1 MAEQAT
7 PISTDKTVANTP
19 APVQVVNA
27 TLNAK
32 GEPTFNLP
40 VDVDSIRSTE
50 VVDLDFLL
58 VTKDG
63 QRFLLPQGALQAAS
77 NPNAAIAFK
86 NGTSVS
92 AADQLKKT
100 DISKPVEGGSYRI
113 NSSDLTPTKP
123 STPPNLGDD
132 FLQGKENKDP
142 SCEVQSV
149 LEQLEKVTQSLQN
162 ASLSQNAQNSQESA
176 GQGPG
181 LGAGKGPGTGA
192 SNNNFSTA
200 TAGSPPVIKFNSN
213 YTSNNTSNF
222 TTDNTNNNPS
232 VNPDIAQRDIRGD
245 EQAKLSNV
253 AQWDGTNVTGTAFG
267 STSVNAMM
275 LFNPLK
281 VLAIGDN
288 VAGQWTAGTV
298 KADLVLPGVSTAS
311 KVTFT
316 LDANFNASLLPPGFK
331 INGTA
336 LTNQSLSFDVNG
348 ADTTR
353 LNLSWDVAADGT
365 TVTPQTFAV
374 AVKFTDATGKV
385 LEDGDAPLTFKYAD
399 FRTASDATG
408 LDSNSNA
415 ILNLSAFGMSYDIT
429 GRAQADVI
437 NGAEGHDILRGMAGN
452 DVLNGGAGDDTLIG
466 GAGADT
472 LNGGTGTNT
481 ASYAG
486 AAQGVKVYLD
496 TATQAANALG
506 DASGDTLVNITNLT
520 GSDHDDTLGA
530 DANANVLI
538 GGAGNDTVS
547 YEGTTAG
554 LTASLAN
561 VAINLGAASGD
572 TYTSIEN
579 LTGGSGNDN
588 LYGDANNN
596 ILTGG
601 AGNDT
606 LFGGGGVDT
615 FIGGADTDTVSYA
628 GQSATTASLS
638 APNSN
643 YTSIENLIG
652 SDFADNLVGDA
663 QVNKLTGGAGNDTLD
678 GGAGNDILEGGDG
691 SDTASYQTSTA
702 GVTVNLFSPG
712 SNEDNL
718 SSIENLT
725 GSNYADTL
733 TGDTHANVLSGLD
746 GNDTLI
752 GYGGSDKF
760 EGGDG
765 VDTVSYAWVNANSG
779 VLASLADQ
787 TANAGGAA
795 GDEYTSIE
803 KLIGSDGADTLIG
816 DANAN
821 GNTLDGGA
829 GNDLLID
836 GSGGSPDI
844 YLGGTGVDAISYA
857 NASASVTLALSGGT
871 GGDAAGDVYT
881 NIENVIGSSFDDS
894 IEGDTGD
901 NTLYGLAGNDI
912 LSGGAGSD
920 VLYGGLGNDLFKAST
935 GAGTHLYYG
944 GDATSGAGTDTVSYE
959 GISTAVRVNLT
970 AVDGNTNG
978 STGSVERFF
987 DISNLI
993 GGTNDDTLTGNTNT
1007 NTLTGGAG
1015 NDTLYG
1021 LAGTDSLFGGVGAD
1035 TLDGGAGAD
1044 ILNGGADIDTVT
1056 YANSTSGL
1064 TIDLVDGGNRGT
1076 GDAAGDTFVDIEKV
1090 LGSAQSDIFFAGNK
1104 AINFDG
1110 GAGND
1115 TVSYAS
1121 ASVAVNVSLTRDAN
1135 MATPSTA
1142 AVQGTWAAG
1151 QTFANIEHL
1160 TGSAHNDVLAG
1171 NASVNTLIGGAGND
1185 VLMGSIGGAG
1195 DTLIGDDEAGTGVGI
1210 DTVSYDGITSLGLI
1224 ASLSVNSNT
1233 GTVSF
1238 SGNTQVDS
1246 LIGIENITGG
1256 GGNDTISGNS
1266 SANILV
1272 GGAGNDTLEGG
1283 LGADKLVGGAGIDT
1297 ASYANAAA
1305 GVIASL
1311 LSPGANTGAAAGDV
1325 YLGDGETSTSIEN
1338 LLGSAFN
1345 DTLTGDAAANT
1356 LTGGA
1361 GNDTLDGGAG
1371 NDILQGGA
1379 GNDMLLASV
1388 GADTFDGGAD
1398 TDTVSYAA
1406 ISAIQ
1411 TIDLTNQTL
1420 GQGLGDGDVFV
1431 AGSIENVIGG
1441 SGNDTFVLSGANNVF
1456 IDGGTGVNTISF
1468 VNDASAVTVSLK
1480 TLVSST
1486 LRYTNI
1492 QNIKG
1497 SANNDTLEGDDNSN
1511 ILDGGSAG
1519 SDTVTFA
1526 NYTTAVTASLA
1537 TNTATAGGTTDTL
1550 ISIENLTGGNG
1561 DDSLT
1566 GDAAANTLNGGVGND
1581 TLVGGGGADILLG
1594 GAGNDTL
1601 NGGADDDIL
1610 IGGAG
1615 ADTFTG
1621 GGGNDTVSYANS
1633 SALTIDMSTP
1643 ASGTGD
1649 AQGDVFDAD
1658 ITVVLGSAG
1667 ADTFVGRSTS
1677 ETFKAGAGDDI
1688 VKGSAGADTLD
1699 GEAGTADTIDYT
1711 GSTAVNLNFLTS
1723 TFSGG
1728 FAEGDI
1734 LSNFEKVIG
1743 SSEGDTIV
1751 ANDLGMSL
1759 DGKGGNDTLTG
1770 GTGSDTLIAGD
1781 GNDTLNGGGAADT
1794 LDLKTN
1800 NTTLAGDNA
1809 SGGAGD
1815 DTIIISQSG
1824 LSGAFT
1830 IDGGTGSDT
1839 LQFYASSNASLDL
1852 GSTFAA
1858 SKFNSINTLDLSLD
1872 SQSSAVVL
1880 SSASVIGL
1888 VDNGNSSSLTL
1899 KLTSGADTYS
1909 IASGETATFGNNSV
1923 TLTNTL
1929 NNTSATVNFVYA

>member
-40 VDVDSIRSTE
+40 VDADSIRSTE

-123 STPPNLGDD
+123 SAPPSLGDD

-142 SCEVQSV
+142 SSEVQSV

-200 TAGSPPVIKFNSN
+200 TAGSPPVIKF
-213 YTSNNTSNF
+213 

-253 AQWDGTNVTGTAFG
+253 AQWDGTKVTGTAFG

-281 VLAIGDN
+281 VIAVGDN
-288 VAGQWTAGTV
+288 VAAQWTAGTV
-298 KADLVLPGVSTAS
+298 KADLVLPGVTTAS

-365 TVTPQTFAV
+365 TVLPQTFAL

-399 FRTASDATG
+399 FRTASDAAG

-579 LTGGSGNDN
+579 LTGGSGNDH

-691 SDTASYQTSTA
+691 ADTASYQTSTA
-702 GVTVNLFSPG
+702 GVTVNLISPG

-733 TGDTHANVLSGLD
+733 TGDTHANVLSGLE

-894 IEGDTGD
+894 IEGDAGD

-1210 DTVSYDGITSLGLI
+1210 DTVSYDGITSLGLV

-1256 GGNDTISGNS
+1256 GGNDTITGNS

-1283 LGADKLVGGAGIDT
+1283 LGADKLVGGASIDT

-1361 GNDTLDGGAG
+1361 GNDTLDGGVG

-1379 GNDMLLASV
+1379 GNDMLLASA

-1411 TIDLTNQTL
+1411 TIDLTNAIL
-1420 GQGLGDGDVFV
+1420 GQGLGSGDNFGDVFV
-1431 AGSIENVIGG
+1431 AGTIEKVIGG
-1441 SGNDTFVLSGANNVF
+1441 SGNDTFVISATNNVF
-1456 IDGGTGVNTISF
+1456 LDGGTGTNTISF
-1468 VNDASAVTVSLK
+1468 VNAASPVTISLK
-1480 TLVSST
+1480 PPLQPNTGL
-1486 LRYTNI
+1486 YTNI
-1492 QNIKG
+1492 QNIVG

-1511 ILDGGSAG
+1511 TLDGGSAG

-1566 GDAAANTLNGGVGND
+1566 GGDAANTLNGGVGND

-1601 NGGADDDIL
+1601 SGGADDDIL

-1621 GGGNDTVSYANS
+1621 GGGNDTVSYVNS
-1633 SALTIDMSTP
+1633 SALTIDMSTL

-1658 ITVVLGSAG
+1658 ISVVLGSAG
-1667 ADTFVGRSTS
+1667 ADTFVGRSS
-1677 ETFKAGAGDDI
+1677 KETFKAGAGDDI
-1688 VKGSAGADTLD
+1688 VKGSAGDDILD
-1699 GEAGTADTIDYT
+1699 GETNTVTGGDTIDYA

-1728 FAEGDI
+1728 FAGGDR

-1751 ANDLGMSL
+1751 ANDAGMSL
-1759 DGKGGNDTLTG
+1759 DGGGGDDTLTG

-1781 GNDTLNGGGAADT
+1781 GDDTLSGGGGADT
-1794 LDLKTN
+1794 LDLKAN
-1800 NTTLAGDNA
+1800 NTTLAGDSA

-1815 DTIIISQSG
+1815 DTIAIDQAN
-1824 LSGAFT
+1824 LSLSAFT
-1830 IDGGTGSDT
+1830 IDGGADHDT
-1839 LQFYASSNASLDL
+1839 LQFYATNSLSLSSLS
-1852 GSTFAA
+1852 A
-1858 SKFNSINTLDLSLD
+1858 SKFNSIEVLDLSVD
-1872 SQSSAVVL
+1872 SVDTVIEL
-1880 SSASVIGL
+1880 SSAGVRGL
-1888 VDNGNSSSLTL
+1888 VDSGSPALIV
-1899 KLTSGADTYS
+1899 KLGSGDSYS
-1909 IASGETATFGNNSV
+1909 IASSDSLVSISNGGARL
-1923 TLTNTL
+1923 TLSDGQGQT
-1929 NNTSATVNFVYA
+1929 TVNFVYA

>member
-1 MAEQAT
+1 MADQVT
-7 PISTDKTVANTP
+7 PISADKSNANTS

-40 VDVDSIRSTE
+40 VDADNIRSTE

-77 NPNAAIAFK
+77 NPNSAILFK
-86 NGTSVS
+86 NGASVS

-100 DISKPVEGGSYRI
+100 EASKPVEGGSFRI
-113 NSSDLTPTKP
+113 NSSDLNPTKP
-123 STPPNLGDD
+123 NAPASPGDD
-132 FLQGKENKDP
+132 FLQGKESKD
-142 SCEVQSV
+142 SSSEAQSV
-149 LEQLEKVTQSLQN
+149 LEQLEKITQSLQS
-162 ASLSQNAQNSQESA
+162 ASLSQSAQNSEA
-176 GQGPG
+176 ATGQGPG

-200 TAGSPPVIKFNSN
+200 AAGSPPVIK
-213 YTSNNTSNF
+213 YTS
-222 TTDNTNNNPS
+222 DNTNNNPS
-232 VNPDIAQRDIRGD
+232 TNPDIAQRDLKGD
-245 EQAKLSNV
+245 EKAKLSNV
-253 AQWDGTNVTGTAFG
+253 AQWDGTKLSGNAFG
-267 STSVNAMM
+267 NSSVNAMM
-275 LFNPLK
+275 LANPLK
-281 VLAIGDN
+281 VLATGGE
-288 VAGQWTAGTV
+288 VAAQWTVGTA
-298 KADLVLPGVSTAS
+298 KADLVLPGVATAA

-316 LDANFNASLLPPGFK
+316 LDANFNSALLPPGFK
-331 INGTA
+331 INGAA
-336 LTNQSLSFDVNG
+336 LTNQPLSFDVNG
-348 ADTTR
+348 TDTTR
-353 LNLSWDVAADGT
+353 LNLSWSVAADGST
-365 TVTPQTFAV
+365 ITPQTFAV

-399 FRTASDATG
+399 FRIASDSAG

-437 NGAEGHDILRGMAGN
+437 NGAEGHDILCGLGGN

-486 AAQGVKVYLD
+486 ASQGVKAYLD
-496 TATQAANALG
+496 TATQTSSAEG
-506 DASGDTLVNITNLT
+506 DARGDTLVNISNLT
-520 GSDHDDTLGA
+520 GSDYDDTLGA
-530 DANANVLI
+530 DTNANVI
-538 GGAGNDTVS
+538 TGGAGNDTVS
-547 YEGTTAG
+547 YEGTTTG
-554 LTASLAN
+554 FTASLAN
-561 VAINLGAASGD
+561 VALNTGAASGD
-572 TYTSIEN
+572 TYVSIEN
-579 LTGGSGNDN
+579 LTGGNGNDN
-588 LYGDANNN
+588 LYGNANNN
-596 ILTGG
+596 VLTGG
-601 AGNDT
+601 NGDDT
-606 LFGGGGVDT
+606 LFGGGGLDT
-615 FIGGADTDTVSYA
+615 FAGGNGTDTVSYA
-628 GQSATTASLS
+628 GQSAVTTSLTDTI
-638 APNSN
+638 
-643 YTSIENLIG
+643 YRSIEKLIG
-652 SDFADNLVGDA
+652 TDYADTLTGDA
-663 QVNKLTGGAGNDTLD
+663 LVNTLTGGAGNDTLD
-678 GGAGNDILEGGDG
+678 GGAGSDTLDGGDG
-691 SDTASYQTSTA
+691 IDTASYESATS
-702 GVTVNLFSPG
+702 GVTVNLISTG
-712 SNEDNL
+712 SNEDTF

-733 TGDTHANVLSGLD
+733 TGETHSNLLRSLD
-746 GNDTLI
+746 GNDILI
-752 GYGGSDKF
+752 GYGGGDVF
-760 EGGDG
+760 EGGEG
-765 VDTVSYAWVNANSG
+765 TDTVSYAWVNANTG

-787 TANAGGAA
+787 NANAGGAT
-795 GDEYTSIE
+795 GDTYSSIE
-803 KLIGSDGADTLIG
+803 KLIGSDGNDTLIG
-816 DANAN
+816 DSNAS

-829 GNDLLID
+829 GSDLFVD
-836 GSGGSPDI
+836 GGGASADI
-844 YLGGTGVDAISYA
+844 YIGGTGADAISYA
-857 NASASVTLALSGGT
+857 NASAAVTLSLSGGT
-871 GGDAAGDVYT
+871 SGDAAGDVYT
-881 NIENVIGSSFDDS
+881 SIENVVGSSFDDS
-894 IEGDTGD
+894 IEGDAGD
-901 NTLYGLAGNDI
+901 NTLYGLAGNDV

-959 GISTAVRVNLT
+959 GVTTAVRVNLT

-993 GGTNDDTLTGNTNT
+993 GGNNDDSLTGNTAA
-1007 NTLTGGAG
+1007 NTLTGGSG
-1015 NDTLYG
+1015 NDALFG
-1021 LAGTDSLFGGVGAD
+1021 LAGNDSLFGGAGAD
-1035 TLDGGAGAD
+1035 VLDGGAGAD
-1044 ILNGGADIDTVT
+1044 ILNGGADVDTVT
-1056 YANSTSGL
+1056 YDNSSVAL
-1064 TIDLVDGGNRGT
+1064 TIDLVDDSNRGT
-1076 GDAAGDTFVDIEKV
+1076 GDAAGDKFTDIEKV
-1090 LGSAQSDIFFAGNK
+1090 LGSTQADTFFAGNK

-1115 TVSYAS
+1115 TVSYTS
-1121 ASVAVNVSLTRDAN
+1121 ATVAVNVSLSRDAN

-1151 QTFANIEHL
+1151 QTFTNIENL
-1160 TGSAHNDVLAG
+1160 TGSANGDVLAG
-1171 NASVNTLIGGAGND
+1171 NDQVNTLIGGAGND
-1185 VLMGSIGGAG
+1185 VLMGSVGGTG
-1195 DTLIGDDEAGTGVGI
+1195 DTLAGDLDAVSSSLLGGV
-1210 DTVSYDGITSLGLI
+1210 DTVSYDGMTSAALI
-1224 ASLSVNSNT
+1224 ASLVTNT
-1233 GTVSF
+1233 VIVSA
-1238 SGNTQVDS
+1238 TQVDK
-1246 LIGIENITGG
+1246 LVGIENITGG
-1256 GGNDTISGNS
+1256 GGNDTITGNS
-1266 SANILV
+1266 EANILT

-1283 LGADKLVGGAGIDT
+1283 LGADQLVGGAGIDT

-1305 GVIASL
+1305 VSGATGITASL
-1311 LSPGANTGAAAGDV
+1311 LTPNVNTGEAAGDT
-1325 YLGDGETSTSIEN
+1325 YRGDSETSNSIEN

-1356 LTGGA
+1356 LSGGA
-1361 GNDTLDGGAG
+1361 GNDLLDGGAG

-1379 GNDMLLASV
+1379 GNDTLLASA

-1431 AGSIENVIGG
+1431 AGSIEKVLGG
-1441 SGNDTFVLSGANNVF
+1441 SGNDTFVISGTNNVF
-1456 IDGGTGVNTISF
+1456 LDGGTGTNTISF
-1468 VNDASAVTVSLK
+1468 VNASSAVTASLK
-1480 TLVSST
+1480 TLVSSS
-1486 LRYTNI
+1486 LLYTNI
-1492 QNIKG
+1492 QNITG
-1497 SANNDTLEGDDNSN
+1497 SANNDTLEGDDSVNT
-1511 ILDGGSAG
+1511 IDGGAG
-1519 SDTVTFA
+1519 SDTATFA
-1526 NYTTAVTASLA
+1526 SYTTAVTASLA
-1537 TNTATAGGTTDTL
+1537 TNTATAGGTSDTL

-1581 TLVGGGGADILLG
+1581 TLVGGSGADILLG

-1658 ITVVLGSAG
+1658 ISVVLGSAG
-1667 ADTFVGRSTS
+1667 ADTFVGRATN
-1677 ETFKAGAGDDI
+1677 ETFKAGAGDDL

-1699 GEAGTADTIDYT
+1699 GEAGTGDTIDYT

-1723 TFSGG
+1723 AFSGG

-1743 SSEGDTIV
+1743 SSGNDTIF
-1751 ANDLGMSL
+1751 ANDAGMSL

-1781 GNDTLNGGGAADT
+1781 GNDTLSGGGGADS

-1800 NTTLAGDNA
+1800 NTTLAGDSA

-1815 DTIIISQSG
+1815 DTIIINQSG

-1858 SKFNSINTLDLSLD
+1858 SKFNSINTLDLSQD

-1880 SSASVIGL
+1880 SSAGVVGL
-1888 VDNGNSSSLTL
+1888 VDNGSSSILTL
-1899 KLTSGADTYS
+1899 KLSSGADTYS
-1909 IASGETATFGNNSV
+1909 ISTVAGESASFGNNSV
-1923 TLTNTL
+1923 TFTNS
-1929 NNTSATVNFVYA
+1929 TSGATIATVNFVYA